1 MIYTRGHSIDYD
13 DWGRLGIMGW
23 DFKTLLKY
31 FKKAEDF
38 ELGESQYHGKGG
50 PLHVSVPN
58 SSHHG
63 FKMFQE
69 ATTQAQLPQTQ
80 DFNGASNEG
89 FGKYHLTIK
98 DGKRWSSFVGYLK
111 PNLER
116 KNLKIIAKKTVS
128 KIIIENKR
136 AIGVEYCD
144 ASNGVSKK
152 VFAKREIIL
161 SAGAIGSPQILLL
174 SGIGPADELKMVGID
189 PVSYTHLDV
198 YKRQSY
204 NR

>member
-1 MIYTRGHSIDYD
+1 
-13 DWGRLGIMGW
+13 
-23 DFKTLLKY
+23 
-31 FKKAEDF
+31 
-38 ELGESQYHGKGG
+38 
-50 PLHVSVPN
+50 
-58 SSHHG
+58 
-63 FKMFQE
+63 MFQE

-136 AIGVEYCD
+136 AIGVKYCD
-144 ASNGVSKK
+144 A
-152 VFAKREIIL
+152 
-161 SAGAIGSPQILLL
+161 
-174 SGIGPADELKMVGID
+174 
-189 PVSYTHLDV
+189 VSYTHLDV
-198 YKRQSY
+198 YKRQV
-204 NR
+204 